1 MSARP
6 SGKSVDAR
14 LFRMIT
20 RATSAAAGNTSAVA
34 GDRRPR
40 CPRKSSSTGG
50 PGRQPGLAMDTPL
63 AGPHGRRP
71 GQYADDELARRSITI
86 IDTV

>member
-1 MSARP
+1 
-6 SGKSVDAR
+6 
-14 LFRMIT
+14 
-20 RATSAAAGNTSAVA
+20 
-34 GDRRPR
+34 
-40 CPRKSSSTGG
+40 
-50 PGRQPGLAMDTPL
+50 MDTPL